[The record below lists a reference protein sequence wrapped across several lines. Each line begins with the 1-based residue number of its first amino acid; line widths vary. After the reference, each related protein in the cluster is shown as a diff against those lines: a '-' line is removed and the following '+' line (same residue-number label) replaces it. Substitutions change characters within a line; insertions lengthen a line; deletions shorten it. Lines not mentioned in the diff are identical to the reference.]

1 MFVRK
6 ERRKPF
12 RPSAGYKALIRENE
26 PKISLD
32 ALPIASH
39 QLSPISNEFS
49 SIIDAETGESLSLT
63 KSRWTPKEGRLSLTA
78 RTIID
83 TGTGKLDI
91 KQKQSMHKLAAVDA
105 VSTAPS
111 RMNSLVENFLLSGP
125 LTPMY
130 HTNWNK
136 LTNEIDYHNQDDKS
150 SGTFQF
156 PAVEISELSFNSQD
170 NMSTSLFTKN
180 TGGVQVETGT
190 DNSVTRSVISMMSRS
205 HHASPVRVLQP
216 AIKVEIP
223 SNIALTNAVAWEA
236 MQKKLYSDLYKLAEQ
251 MEKNKSMTRQ
261 DPFPGGWPG
270 LRRACRNL
278 S

>member
-26 PKISLD
+26 PQISLD
-32 ALPIASH
+32 SLPKVSV
-39 QLSPISNEFS
+39 LSNNNSSNEIS
-49 SIIDAETGESLSLT
+49 SLTDAETGESLSLT

-83 TGTGKLDI
+83 TGTGRLDI
-91 KQKQSMHKLAAVDA
+91 KQKQPSYTL
-105 VSTAPS
+105 TADPTPQAEPS

-136 LTNEIDYHNQDDKS
+136 LTNEINYAQDEHAT
-150 SGTFQF
+150 GPYQF
-156 PAVEISELSFNSQD
+156 PSVQMSELSIDSKDF
-170 NMSTSLFTKN
+170 STSLFTKN
-180 TGGVQVETGT
+180 TGGVQVET
-190 DNSVTRSVISMMSRS
+190 DADKSVTRSVISMMSRS

-223 SNIALTNAVAWEA
+223 SNIALSNAAAWEA
-236 MQKKLYSDLYKLAEQ
+236 LQQKLYCDLYVLAEK
-251 MEKNKSMTRQ
+251 MEKNKSLTRE
-261 DPFPGGWPG
+261 DPFPGGWRG

-278 S
+278 A